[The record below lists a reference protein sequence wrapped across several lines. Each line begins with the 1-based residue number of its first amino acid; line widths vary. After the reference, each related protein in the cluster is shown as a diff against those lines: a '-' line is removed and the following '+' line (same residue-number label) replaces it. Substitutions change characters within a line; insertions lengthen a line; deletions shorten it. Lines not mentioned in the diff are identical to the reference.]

1 MSADA
6 DRALRDTA
14 DGDGAAC
21 RWLRRFAVE
30 LLEHHPLAHVGT
42 LTTAAL
48 TGWRDGAWSERI
60 VEVLEATGEQVRAG
74 AWRRAP
80 LAPGVPVEIA
90 TGQSD
95 LVVALAAASL
105 PEPEPAADTDQPWAA
120 ADADDRLEHTT
131 HQLLVP
137 DFDAV
142 PAEWRLPDE
151 RRERLVRN
159 HHLGGYGH
167 LHYRAAFD
175 DRSERRRYADWL
187 ADPTNHALRGG
198 LPAEPDRLEALLTAC
213 ARRLGDYPA
222 LLACWDGWVMRR
234 DHLDQLLA
242 TDHLNH
248 YDLAD
253 WADTL
258 LRAEPARS
266 TSRTSSVHLT
276 AYLKRRREPDKLR
289 RGLAWPA
296 TLFATNHYLAER
308 LAGGPGVWRPRRPRA
323 APVQVASDD
332 AFGLAGRWQIT
343 GLTQDQ
349 ADQLAAAHR
358 EALAEPTAVQTGA
371 VEPPA
376 PCEIERVLTA
386 EEFSAGTLAIRDQL
400 DGGASDGRVVVD
412 VRADATLAA
421 RVGAD
426 VACRGECPDGSATD
440 ARIHWPAPMG
450 PGTRLR
456 GEAQQSPKGEWVVR
470 LIAYPPQDP

>member
-1 MSADA
+1 VSADA
-6 DRALRDTA
+6 DRALRDAA

-30 LLEHHPLAHVGT
+30 VLEHHPLAHIGT

-60 VEVLEATGEQVRAG
+60 VEATGDRVRAG
-74 AWRRAP
+74 TWRSAP

-90 TGQSD
+90 TGQAD
-95 LVVALAAASL
+95 TVVVLTASSL
-105 PEPEPAADTDQPWAA
+105 PEPEPDADTDHSW
-120 ADADDRLEHTT
+120 DTETADDRLEGTT

-137 DFDAV
+137 DLDAL
-142 PAEWRLPDE
+142 PADWKLSD
-151 RRERLVRN
+151 RRRDRLVRN
-159 HHLGGYGH
+159 NHLDGYGH
-167 LHYRAAFD
+167 LRYRAALD
-175 DRSERRRYADWL
+175 DRTEQRRYADWL
-187 ADPTNHALRGG
+187 TASRNHALRGC

-234 DHLDQLLA
+234 DHLERLLA

-253 WADTL
+253 WAATL
-258 LRAEPARS
+258 LRAEPGRS
-266 TSRTSSVHLT
+266 TSRTCSVHLT
-276 AYLKRRREPDKLR
+276 AYLERRREPDKLR

-308 LAGGPGVWRPRRPRA
+308 LSDGPGVWRPRRTRT
-323 APVQVASDD
+323 APVQVAYDD
-332 AFGLAGRWQIT
+332 TLGLAGRWQIT
-343 GLTQDQ
+343 GLTPDQ
-349 ADQLAAAHR
+349 AGQLAAAHR
-358 EALAEPTAVQTGA
+358 EALAEPAATQTGT
-371 VEPPA
+371 VEAPA

-386 EEFSAGTLAIRDQL
+386 EEFSTGTLGIRNQL
-400 DGGASDGRVVVD
+400 DAGEPDGRVVVD

-426 VACRGECPDGSATD
+426 IACRGECLDPSTTD
-440 ARIHWPAPMG
+440 VRIHWPAPIK

-456 GEAQQSPKGEWVVR
+456 GEAQQNPKGEWLVR
-470 LIAYPPQDP
+470 LIAYPPQET